1 MYDDELSMDPI
12 TVALF
17 DYESEKVIWHSKKG
31 SSEGSFALINV
42 GKFHICF
49 GNGSAA
55 YDSNNED
62 SKKTKDKMVDK
73 LVKMKA
79 HPKPNDDDFTYEN
92 NDGYDRRIG
101 FAIRVE
107 PLEGTRMNAFQKEK
121 TQSGEDLATQQSMK
135 LSDLTYQLVD
145 KMEMLLDH
153 QEYIKG
159 RESFHRHVVEQTFTM
174 VMRWTIFE
182 AMILIFIAV
191 VQVIYLMRF
200 FETKR
205 YL

>member
-1 MYDDELSMDPI
+1 MDPI
-12 TVALF
+12 TVVLF

-55 YDSNNED
+55 YNSQDP
-62 SKKTKDKMVDK
+62 KQTKDRMVAK

-79 HPKPNDDDFTYEN
+79 HPKPEDDENTYVN
-92 NDGYDRRIG
+92 TDGYDRRIG
-101 FAIRVE
+101 FSIRVE
-107 PLEGTRMNAFQKEK
+107 PLEGTRMKEMQNER
-121 TQSGEDLATQQSMK
+121 TQSGEDLATQETMK
-135 LSDLTYQLVD
+135 LSDLTYQLVE
-145 KMEMLLDH
+145 KMEILLDH
-153 QEYIKG
+153 QEYFKG

-174 VMRWTIFE
+174 VMRWTVFE
-182 AMILIFIAV
+182 TMILIFIAV
-191 VQVIYLMRF
+191 VQVIYLMKF